1 MQAGFR
7 LSGAFD
13 ERIGRPIS
21 FFGSSEKLAGQYAIP
36 TTEKNRSVPQM
47 SKLPP

>member
-1 MQAGFR
+1 MQVGFK

-21 FFGSSEKLAGQYAIP
+21 FFGSSEKWVGQYAIS
-36 TTEKNRSVPQM
+36 TTEKNRSGPQM